1 MVTVFDV
8 YMVLSGSGAIRRPST
23 VLQSWHAHQEDAAL
37 TTSEVFEVLRNFRRR
52 HTITYLRKQ
61 RSTISM
67 EKLTRQIAAIEND
80 MAPEEVTPTQ
90 YKRVYTGL
98 YQCHLPKLDD
108 LGVVEFDSANRTV
121 QLGPSASAVIPY
133 ISDGVT
139 RMRKAILA
147 TAMTICIVTGL
158 WLLNVDPVSVIP
170 EAVVAIVVIGT
181 LVTLSVVRL
190 RDSY

>member
-8 YMVLSGSGAIRRPST
+8 YMVLSGSRAIRRPST
-23 VLQSWHAHQEDAAL
+23 VLQTLGGQQDDAAL

-67 EKLTRQIAAIEND
+67 EQLTRQIAAIEND
-80 MAPEEVTPTQ
+80 MDPEDVTPTQ

-98 YQCHLPKLDD
+98 YQCHLPKLDN

-121 QLGPSASAVIPY
+121 QLGPSVAAVIPY

-147 TAMTICIVTGL
+147 TAMGVSLVTGL
-158 WLLNVDPVSVIP
+158 WLLNVDPVSIIP
-170 EAVVAIVVIGT
+170 EAFLGIVVIGT
-181 LVTLSVVRL
+181 LLTLSVVRL